1 MIRLATLADL
11 DSLVVLERDSFSDGS
26 FSRRRMK
33 HLMLRAKSVTLVHEE
48 KGIHGYALLLF
59 RNDTDAAR
67 LYSICVDGSQR
78 NKGVGKGLIDA
89 AERIAKKM
97 GRKRMTLEVKED
109 REVTLLFYG
118 KLGYVPVGR
127 LMDYYGKGV
136 HGLRMM
142 KHI

>member
-1 MIRLATLADL
+1 
-11 DSLVVLERDSFSDGS
+11 
-26 FSRRRMK
+26 
-33 HLMLRAKSVTLVHEE
+33 
-48 KGIHGYALLLF
+48 
-59 RNDTDAAR
+59 
-67 LYSICVDGSQR
+67 VDGSQR
-78 NKGVGKGLIDA
+78 NKGVGQGLIDA
-89 AERIAKKM
+89 AEWTAKKM